1 MFLKRSRVDLVS
13 VPDKNKA
20 KCVCV
25 CVYST
30 VEACFFTS
38 GSDLSRGL
46 LLGARDG
53 AGSEGKAGGETSDG

>member
-1 MFLKRSRVDLVS
+1 MS

-30 VEACFFTS
+30 VGACFFTS